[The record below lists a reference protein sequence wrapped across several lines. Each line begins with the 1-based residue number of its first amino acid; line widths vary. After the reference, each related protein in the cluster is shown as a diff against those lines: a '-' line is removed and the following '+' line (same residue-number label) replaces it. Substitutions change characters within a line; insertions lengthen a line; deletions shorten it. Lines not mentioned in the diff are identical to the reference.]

1 MQGCVSCIQ
10 PGAQIGYAVAL
21 SHLHGPDAGIAVLDA
36 LPKTQVAGLQS
47 YHATRAHFLAEQG
60 ELNDAAKCYETA
72 LALTFQPALRVFLQ
86 EKQSAIVAQL

>member
-1 MQGCVSCIQ
+1 
-10 PGAQIGYAVAL
+10 
-21 SHLHGPDAGIAVLDA
+21 
-36 LPKTQVAGLQS
+36 LQS